1 LELVLAV
8 GRWPVFGDMHVT
20 HPGVTVLGA
29 ELGDVRV
36 TVDFDIVFGL
46 GDIDA
51 IEDVDKTL
59 SFEWDAETLINLVE

>member
-1 LELVLAV
+1 
-8 GRWPVFGDMHVT
+8 MHVT
-20 HPGVTVLGA
+20 HPGVTIFGA

-36 TVDFDIVFGL
+36 TVNFDIVFGL

-59 SFEWDAETLINLVE
+59 SFEWDAETLINFVK